1 MPFDGGSETGM
12 GQTVRPACE
21 EMDMYRCAFLVVLV
35 VVGTG
40 WAQQSTV
47 GVSLM
52 KLADGAGETE
62 FDFEVTG

>member
-1 MPFDGGSETGM
+1 
-12 GQTVRPACE
+12 
-21 EMDMYRCAFLVVLV
+21 MDMYRCAFLVVLV